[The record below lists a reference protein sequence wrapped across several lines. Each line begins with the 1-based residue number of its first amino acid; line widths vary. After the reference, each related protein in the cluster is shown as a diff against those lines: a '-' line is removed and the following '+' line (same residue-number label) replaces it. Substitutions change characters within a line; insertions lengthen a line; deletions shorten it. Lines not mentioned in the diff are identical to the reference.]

1 MSRPTSTRNYKPYH
15 NYPNYGVKFS
25 KSFFPYF
32 TKMFCSLAPKLS
44 ILEQSEFKKELK
56 VSLKPKKL
64 KHYSYGP
71 KLGNKLLTRLRVG
84 RSFLNSHSY
93 AVGKAK
99 SPGCSCHA
107 RQETTRHYLLQCFLY
122 TVERQN
128 LYDLVSHHVPNFKQL
143 PLYKQENILLFGIPG
158 HEEDVN
164 ATNIA
169 LTKIVQNYIL
179 QTKRFKF

>member
-1 MSRPTSTRNYKPYH
+1 M
-15 NYPNYGVKFS
+15 FS
-25 KSFFPYF
+25 
-32 TKMFCSLAPKLS
+32 
-44 ILEQSEFKKELK
+44 
-56 VSLKPKKL
+56 
-64 KHYSYGP
+64 
-71 KLGNKLLTRLRVG
+71 
-84 RSFLNSHSY
+84 
-93 AVGKAK
+93 
-99 SPGCSCHA
+99 
-107 RQETTRHYLLQCFLY
+107 Y

-179 QTKRFKF
+179 QTLNTIPIPIVSIMYCIVLIL